1 MRLVF
6 VGVPQ
11 FLLHSREAPENLES
25 YTEAWWLQLLWLF
38 IFACG
43 NVFFF
48 AVYASIIGIWT
59 QAYAAATD
67 QAMATPSRSWFL
79 FRLALVLYSLSLLT
93 ALGLFFKL
101 PIRTIIIIISG
112 IRCFTSAGV
121 ATVFLVAFRR
131 LQAALSPTV
140 DSAHSLLSAYT
151 GEGASAAVQAAD
163 EARNRKLASIRLVA
177 IVCIVGLLFRCAG
190 SGYTAWSASTD
201 AAHSQ
206 FGYSLFI
213 SMYYVTCEVIPSFMI
228 LYTLRRPSAARGK
241 QPKGFLARFTPGFL
255 RKSTDAPPTES
266 SMQSLLQH
274 NAVEGSAPISMG
286 RTATAPVSVWSQP
299 KGGGTPGA
307 WGSSS
312 RASVLSGGGTEQ
324 YQHVPGMPRSTAV
337 GSLTTHADSFTEQM
351 AAHSHR
357 PQGMPSSLASHS
369 HSHSHREKRSNRSGS
384 SLVLGGGESPQPRPH
399 AGHKKTKKK
408 RNSTTDPAAAA
419 RSRAASASGST

>member
-1 MRLVF
+1 MRLIF

-11 FLLHSREAPENLES
+11 FLLHSREAPENLQS

-67 QAMATPSRSWFL
+67 QSMAAPSRSWFL
-79 FRLALVLYSLSLLT
+79 FRLALALYSLSLAT
-93 ALGLFFKL
+93 TLGLFFRL

-112 IRCFTSAGV
+112 IRCFISVGIAS
-121 ATVFLVAFRR
+121 VFLVAFRR
-131 LQAALSPTV
+131 LHSALSPHG
-140 DSAHSLLSAYT
+140 DGAAHSLLSSYA

-177 IVCIVGLLFRCAG
+177 IVCVVGLLFRGAG
-190 SGYTAWSASTD
+190 SAYTAWSASTD

-206 FGYSLFI
+206 LGYSIFI

-228 LYTLRRPSAARGK
+228 LYILRRPSAARGQ

-255 RKSTDAPPTES
+255 RKSVDAAPPSES
-266 SMQSLLQH
+266 SMQSLLH
-274 NAVEGSAPISMG
+274 TNSNDGSAPIPTG
-286 RTATAPVSVWSQP
+286 RSATAPLSVWSQP
-299 KGGGTPGA
+299 KGSPSRGA
-307 WGSSS
+307 WGASS
-312 RASVLSGGGTEQ
+312 RGSVLSGGTAEQ
-324 YQHVPGMPRSTAV
+324 YQRVPGMPRNTAV

-357 PQGMPSSLASHS
+357 PQGMPSSMASQH
-369 HSHSHREKRSNRSGS
+369 HREKRSHRSGS
-384 SLVLGGGESPQPRPH
+384 SLVLGGGDSPQPRPH

-408 RNSTTDPAAAA
+408 RNSTTDPTGA
-419 RSRAASASGST
+419 RSRAASATGST